1 MTEGSVIAATTPI
14 MPSVIKTSARVNAF
28 LCALVK
34 EDKYLSP
41 PPLREIRVIAC
52 VSHILLLSM
61 LQRVYEAVLLYLLH
75 PVHL

>member
-14 MPSVIKTSARVNAF
+14 MPSVINTSARVNAF

-34 EDKYLSP
+34 EDKCLSP
-41 PPLREIRVIAC
+41 PPLRENAVIAC
-52 VSHILLLSM
+52 VSHMLLLSM